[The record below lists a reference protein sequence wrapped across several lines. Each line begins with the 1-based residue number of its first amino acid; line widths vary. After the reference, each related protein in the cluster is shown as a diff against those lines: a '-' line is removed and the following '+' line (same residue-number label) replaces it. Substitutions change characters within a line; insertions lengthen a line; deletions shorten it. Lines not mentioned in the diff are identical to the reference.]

1 VKTDFI
7 FLNSPSDR
15 EEPYEVLVLDQEDDS
30 NEKSEPFGKEHM
42 DFNLE
47 TNEALDLSD
56 QPLQT
61 QESTLRA
68 DLSSK
73 YRSILS

>member
-1 VKTDFI
+1 M
-7 FLNSPSDR
+7 
-15 EEPYEVLVLDQEDDS
+15 
-30 NEKSEPFGKEHM
+30 PFGKEHM
-42 DFNLE
+42 EFNLE

>member
-1 VKTDFI
+1 M
-7 FLNSPSDR
+7 
-15 EEPYEVLVLDQEDDS
+15 LDQEDD
-30 NEKSEPFGKEHM
+30 EKSPFVKEHM